1 MHKAALFIWKFPFC
15 MLKKILRGYGHF
27 ILFVLKLAFLLFI
40 CVASGAAIVF
50 PLWKFATV
58 YPHLYSVVICLA
70 AAALLIW
77 FVMAKTMMYL
87 NSAETP
93 ADKKRRKKKLAAG
106 ILRTAIVA
114 GGMIG
119 CIFLVLYNMRIW
131 AAILVLAAIVLYGI
145 VTYGLSDSVKN
156 S

>member
-1 MHKAALFIWKFPFC
+1 
-15 MLKKILRGYGHF
+15 
-27 ILFVLKLAFLLFI
+27 
-40 CVASGAAIVF
+40 
-50 PLWKFATV
+50 
-58 YPHLYSVVICLA
+58 
-70 AAALLIW
+70 
-77 FVMAKTMMYL
+77 MYL

-131 AAILVLAAIVLYGI
+131 SAVLVLAAIVLYGI